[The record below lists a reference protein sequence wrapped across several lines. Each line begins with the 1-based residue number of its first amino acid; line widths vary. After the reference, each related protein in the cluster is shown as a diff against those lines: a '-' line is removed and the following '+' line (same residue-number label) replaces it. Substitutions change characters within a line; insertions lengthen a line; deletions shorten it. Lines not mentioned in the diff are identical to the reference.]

1 MRVRQFTLQKE
12 PLCLLTVVSSRNEG
26 KSKHHSALAHEP
38 FITSVFIRFLPN
50 MSVLFPNRR
59 DSSFGRSIA

>member
-1 MRVRQFTLQKE
+1 M
-12 PLCLLTVVSSRNEG
+12 LTVVSSRNEG
-26 KSKHHSALAHEP
+26 KSMHHSALAHEP

-59 DSSFGRSIA
+59 DSIFGRSIA